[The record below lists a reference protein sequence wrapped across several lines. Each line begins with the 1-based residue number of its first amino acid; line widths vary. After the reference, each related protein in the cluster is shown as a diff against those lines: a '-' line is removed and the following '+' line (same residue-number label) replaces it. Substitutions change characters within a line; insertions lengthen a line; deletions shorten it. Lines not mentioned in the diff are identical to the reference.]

1 MDRIKMNHKM
11 DKTFEEGFEEFVLD
25 MKARNLRQGTIELRI
40 IRNRVKSGMANAK
53 AKDVAINRP
62 HLTKDQIPSIFYK
75 HYPSYKNKQL
85 NISELARVCGMSR
98 TTIYKYLELLEN

>member
-25 MKARNLRQGTIELRI
+25 MKARNLRQGTL
-40 IRNRVKSGMANAK
+40 KSGMANAK
-53 AKDVAINRP
+53 AKGVEIGRP

-98 TTIYKYLELLEN
+98 TTIYKYLELLEKLVE

>member
-11 DKTFEEGFEEFVLD
+11 DKTFEEGFEE
-25 MKARNLRQGTIELRI
+25 
-40 IRNRVKSGMANAK
+40 
-53 AKDVAINRP
+53 
-62 HLTKDQIPSIFYK
+62 YK

-98 TTIYKYLELLEN
+98 TTIYKYLELLEQ

>member
-1 MDRIKMNHKM
+1 MNERKIKIGI
-11 DKTFEEGFEEFVLD
+11 FGL
-25 MKARNLRQGTIELRI
+25 
-40 IRNRVKSGMANAK
+40 NRGMANAK
-53 AKDVAINRP
+53 AKGVQIGRH

-98 TTIYKYLELLEN
+98 TTIYKYLELLEK

>member
-11 DKTFEEGFEEFVLD
+11 DKTFEEGFEEYVLD
-25 MKARNLRQGTIELRI
+25 MKARNLRQGTIRS
-40 IRNRVKSGMANAK
+40 RVKIGMANAK
-53 AKDVAINRP
+53 AKGVQIGRP

-98 TTIYKYLELLEN
+98 TTIYKYLELLEK

>member
-1 MDRIKMNHKM
+1 MNR
-11 DKTFEEGFEEFVLD
+11 TEFRYVFSNVQQQVLN
-25 MKARNLRQGTIELRI
+25 NLFVHQMSGVFAELELRI
-40 IRNRVKSGMANAK
+40 IRSRVKSGMANAK
-53 AKDVAINRP
+53 AKGVAIGRP

-98 TTIYKYLELLEN
+98 TTIYKYLELLEK